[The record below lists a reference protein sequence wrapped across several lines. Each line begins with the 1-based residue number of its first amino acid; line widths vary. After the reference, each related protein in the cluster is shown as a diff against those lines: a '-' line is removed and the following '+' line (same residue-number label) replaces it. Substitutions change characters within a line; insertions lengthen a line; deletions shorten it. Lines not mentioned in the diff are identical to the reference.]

1 MIEDSLLGKM
11 QGIPATGEWVFYFI
25 YLFLF
30 LYIVFVCLHSL
41 ATFLHVRIT
50 ACLYMLVQVSALK
63 LRQSAAVL
71 NLNVIYGTKLR
82 YARLMTLKLL

>member
-1 MIEDSLLGKM
+1 MSGFFIL
-11 QGIPATGEWVFYFI
+11 FI
-25 YLFLF
+25 YFF
-30 LYIVFVCLHSL
+30 FFNIVFVCLHSL

-71 NLNVIYGTKLR
+71 NLNVIYGTKLN
-82 YARLMTLKLL
+82 YAMLG

>member
-1 MIEDSLLGKM
+1 MSGFFIL
-11 QGIPATGEWVFYFI
+11 FI
-25 YLFLF
+25 YFF
-30 LYIVFVCLHSL
+30 FFYIVFVCLHSL

-71 NLNVIYGTKLR
+71 NLNVIYGIKLR

>member
-25 YLFLF
+25 YLFLLF
-30 LYIVFVCLHSL
+30 FFFIVFVCLHSL

-71 NLNVIYGTKLR
+71 NLNVIYGTKLN
-82 YARLMTLKLL
+82 YAMLG